1 MSMAVNRYNELKELI
16 EGLQKDFEK
25 FYEKEVDAAGTRIRK
40 GMLELRQL
48 AATIRKEVI
57 EIRNQRKAGKNND
70 KKTTKK
76 KK

>member
-1 MSMAVNRYNELKELI
+1 MAAKNRYNELKELI

-40 GMLELRQL
+40 GMLELREL
-48 AATIRKEVI
+48 ANTIRKEI
-57 EIRNQRKAGKNND
+57 LEIRNERKAKAGK
-70 KKTTKK
+70 KK